1 MDRTFPEPAPD
12 RPPPP
17 LFTIGYEGK
26 TLPEFVG
33 ELAAAKVSLVIDVRA
48 IAASRRPGFPFRDA
62 CDLVAA
68 AAPAAEMER
77 LTTPCLGTPG
87 LEPAGFL
94 LQRCRHDWSPAFT
107 AAALAWVAGVFGPG
121 GPYGRDRASRGRDL
135 TVIARHGDP
144 AAAAAPLAALLAA
157 LPADLGPSGRREVD
171 ALSDTLRLRAGMKQE
186 FAA

>member
-1 MDRTFPEPAPD
+1 MIAITHGIGPVS
-12 RPPPP
+12 RPSGSRP
-17 LFTIGYEGK
+17 LSAVPKRLG
-26 TLPEFVG
+26 LPF
-33 ELAAAKVSLVIDVRA
+33 I
-48 IAASRRPGFPFRDA
+48 
-62 CDLVAA
+62 A

-186 FAA
+186 FTA

>member
-1 MDRTFPEPAPD
+1 MDA
-12 RPPPP
+12 
-17 LFTIGYEGK
+17 
-26 TLPEFVG
+26 
-33 ELAAAKVSLVIDVRA
+33 LA
-48 IAASRRPGFPFRDA
+48 AASRRPGFPFRDA

-186 FAA
+186 FTA